1 MCDNHSLLERS
12 IFEKEGKKDLFFLK
26 KKKKERLSFV
36 QIGAWLI
43 LRTNRSLA
51 DVLRTS
57 RIYVPSRT
65 RIMQDNP
72 HLLDTVRQAK
82 PIYTRPGD
90 EIP

>member
-1 MCDNHSLLERS
+1 M
-12 IFEKEGKKDLFFLK
+12 
-26 KKKKERLSFV
+26 LSFG

-43 LRTNRSLA
+43 LRTSRSLA

-72 HLLDTVRQAK
+72 RLIDTVRQAK
-82 PIYTRPGD
+82 PIYTSRG
-90 EIP
+90 